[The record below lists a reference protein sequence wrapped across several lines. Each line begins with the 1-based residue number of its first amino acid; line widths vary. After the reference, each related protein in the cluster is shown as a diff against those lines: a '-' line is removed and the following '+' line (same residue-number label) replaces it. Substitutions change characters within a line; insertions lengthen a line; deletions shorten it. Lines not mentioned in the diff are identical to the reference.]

1 MRGFACY
8 CNEVGG
14 LRCDRL
20 NPKGVSPLLKHKGMF
35 AKSQHFFRI
44 QTVNRRGPANAAN
57 PKPPSF

>member
-1 MRGFACY
+1 
-8 CNEVGG
+8 
-14 LRCDRL
+14 
-20 NPKGVSPLLKHKGMF
+20 MF